1 MALTPA
7 APARVRRPRAVAQPL
22 PADRAAALERLA
34 NEVAASWVA
43 SYLES
48 LSQEGRPIEGGWPG
62 TMPEARMRMD
72 DHARH
77 LLTARSMD
85 ALTTEELGQ
94 FTRIVYDEARRSW
107 LRHRSPV
114 PSRKSREP

>member
-1 MALTPA
+1 MKT
-7 APARVRRPRAVAQPL
+7 
-22 PADRAAALERLA
+22 ADRVATLERLA
-34 NEVAASWVA
+34 GELAASWVT
-43 SYLES
+43 SYLAS
-48 LSQEGRPIEGGWPG
+48 LSEEGRPIEGGWPG

-77 LLTARSMD
+77 LLHARSMGP
-85 ALTTEELGQ
+85 LTTDELGQ

-114 PSRKSREP
+114 PGRKSRASGAT